1 LTSFELY
8 TSVMDNSNNL
18 GNVFLLYNEYMEN
31 EQSVRE
37 EIRSLVR
44 ELEQTAREMIT
55 ILQSVH
61 QQDGIRNISTICE
74 KTRGYFPAIKDHYAA
89 LAAKVPKDQYYRFHD
104 HWRFVTQRVAFVT
117 ALLVFLEKE
126 ELASQQTVAQTMG
139 IVISKEEGFMLDLE
153 DYLAG
158 LLTLS
163 SELSRFV
170 VNSVTA
176 GDYGRPFRVANFL
189 NELSS
194 GFRLL
199 NLKND
204 SLRKRFDG
212 LKYDLKK
219 VEEVV
224 YDLSIRGLKPKQDA

>member
-1 LTSFELY
+1 
-8 TSVMDNSNNL
+8 MDGSKNL
-18 GNVFLLYNEYMEN
+18 ANVFLLYNNYMEE
-31 EQSVRE
+31 EQNLRE
-37 EIRSLVR
+37 EIRALVR
-44 ELEQTAREMIT
+44 ELEQTAREMTT

-61 QQDGIRNISTICE
+61 QQDGIQNVASVCE
-74 KTRGYFPAIKDHYAA
+74 KTRSYYPAIKAHYSS

-104 HWRFVTQRVAFVT
+104 HWRFVTQRMAFVS
-117 ALLVFLEKE
+117 ALLVYLESE
-126 ELASQQTVAQTMG
+126 ELATHEAVADAMG
-139 IVISKEEGFMLDLE
+139 VVLTKEEGFILDLE

-158 LLTLS
+158 LLMLS
-163 SELSRFV
+163 AELSRFV

-176 GDYGRPFRVANFL
+176 GDYLRPFRVANFL
-189 NELSS
+189 SELSA

-204 SLRKRFDG
+204 GLRRRFDA

-224 YDLSIRGLKPKQDA
+224 YDLSIRGLKPKQET